1 VKGAA
6 EVARDSLA
14 RLERETIACRRC
26 PRLVEW
32 REEVG
37 RVKRRAFRDED
48 YWARPVPGFGARRP
62 RLLILGLAP
71 GAHGAN
77 RTGRPFTGDGS
88 GPFLFDAL
96 WRTGFANQAEARSA
110 DDGLE
115 LLEARITNAVRCVPP
130 GNRPD
135 RSEAEACFPFLERE
149 LRLLPDVRAVLCL
162 GSFAWDAGLRLLAS
176 AGWELPRPKP
186 RFGHGVEVEP
196 GDDLPALVGSFHPSL
211 QNTNTG
217 RLTPAMLR
225 SVLRRLRRRLRE

>member
-1 VKGAA
+1 M
-6 EVARDSLA
+6 ARDSLA
-14 RLERETIACRRC
+14 RLDRETTACRRC

-37 RVKRRAFRDED
+37 RVKRRAFRDEE
-48 YWARPVPGFGARRP
+48 YWARPVPGFGAREP

-96 WRTGFANQAEARSA
+96 HRAGFANQAEATA
-110 DDGLE
+110 AGDGLE
-115 LLEARITNAVRCVPP
+115 LLDARITNAVRCVPP

-149 LRLLPDVRAVLCL
+149 LRLLPDVGVVLCL
-162 GSFAWDAGLRLLAS
+162 GSFAWDGVIRATRALGD
-176 AGWELPRPKP
+176 EIPRPKP
-186 RFGHGVEVEP
+186 RFGHGAEAAIGERTI
-196 GDDLPALVGSFHPSL
+196 LGSYHPSQ
-211 QNTNTG
+211 QNTFTG
-217 RLTPAMLR
+217 RLTEQMLDDVFSR
-225 SVLRRLRRRLRE
+225 AGEMARERPRER

>member
-1 VKGAA
+1 MRTP
-6 EVARDSLA
+6 RDSLTV
-14 RLERETIACRRC
+14 LERETIACRRC
-26 PRLVEW
+26 PRLVAW

-37 RVKRRAFRDED
+37 RKKRRAFRDET
-48 YWARPVPGFGARRP
+48 YWARPVPGFGSRRP

-96 WRTGFANQAEARSA
+96 HRTGFASQARATARG
-110 DDGLE
+110 DGLE
-115 LLEARITNAVRCVPP
+115 LMDARITNAVRCAPP

-135 RSEAEACFPFLERE
+135 RSEADACFPFLERE
-149 LRLLPDVRAVLCL
+149 LRLLWDVRVVLCL
-162 GSFAWDAGLRLLAS
+162 GSFAWESGLRLLRAG
-176 AGWELPRPKP
+176 GWEPPRPKP
-186 RFGHGVEVEP
+186 RFGHGAEVDP
-196 GDDLPALVGSFHPSL
+196 LGDLPALVGSFHPSL

-225 SVLRRLRRRLRE
+225 SVLRRVRRRLNG

>member
-1 VKGAA
+1 M
-6 EVARDSLA
+6 ARDSLA
-14 RLERETIACRRC
+14 RLERETVECRRC

-32 REEVG
+32 REELG
-37 RVKRRAFRDED
+37 RVKRRAFRNED

-96 WRTGFANQAEARSA
+96 HRTGFASQARAIA
-110 DDGLE
+110 VDDGLE
-115 LLEARITNAVRCVPP
+115 LRDARITNAVRCVPP

-135 RSEAEACFPFLERE
+135 RAEAEACFPFLVRE
-149 LRLLPDVRAVLCL
+149 LKLLPDVGVILCL
-162 GSFAWDAGLRLLAS
+162 GSFAWDSGLRLLGA

-186 RFGHGVEVEP
+186 RFGHGAELDAS
-196 GDDLPALVGSFHPSL
+196 DDLPVLIGSFHPSL

-225 SVLRRLRRRLRE
+225 KVLRRVRRRLSG